1 MKAYY
6 HSINTFG
13 TVDGPGIRYLLFLA
27 GCNLG
32 CSFCHNPDTWVRT
45 GKTISVEEIVEEI
58 KKYRVFYDKSGGGIT
73 VSGGEPLLQA
83 EFVSALF
90 TKCKEIGVHTALDTG
105 GFVAQAEL
113 DKVLPH
119 TDLVMFSLKAVDEEV
134 HRRLTGKD
142 NVLILQNLLHAAS
155 QTQLVLRYV
164 VIPGV
169 NESDSDLSKLAA
181 IIKQLPITAKI
192 DLLPYH
198 TMGKTKWQA
207 LKIPYKLN
215 NVPDA
220 SQSDMQ
226 RVKDYFA
233 NAGIKN
239 DYVV

>member
-83 EFVSALF
+83 DFVHELF
-90 TKCKEIGVHTALDTG
+90 TKCKEVGVHTALDTG

-134 HRRLTGKD
+134 HRQLTGKD
-142 NVLILQNLLHAAS
+142 NVLVLQNLFHAAS

-181 IIKQLPITAKI
+181 IIKQLPPTVKI

-215 NVPDA
+215 SVPDA

-226 RVKDYFA
+226 RVRDFFA

>member
-83 EFVSALF
+83 EFVRELF
-90 TKCKEIGVHTALDTG
+90 TKCKEIGVHTTLDTG

-142 NVLILQNLLHAAS
+142 NVLILQNLFHAAS

-181 IIKQLPITAKI
+181 IIKQLPPTAKI

-239 DYVV
+239 DYVI

>member
-83 EFVSALF
+83 DFVRELF
-90 TKCKEIGVHTALDTG
+90 TKCKEVGVHTALDTG

-134 HRRLTGKD
+134 HRQLTGKD
-142 NVLILQNLLHAAS
+142 NVLVLQNLFHAAS

-164 VIPGV
+164 VIPGA

-181 IIKQLPITAKI
+181 IIKQLPPTVKI

-215 NVPDA
+215 SVPDA

-226 RVKDYFA
+226 RVRDFFA

>member
-45 GKTISVEEIVEEI
+45 DKTISIEEIITEI
-58 KKYRVFYDKSGGGIT
+58 KKYSVFYNKSGGGIT
-73 VSGGEPLLQA
+73 ISGGEPLLQA
-83 EFVSALF
+83 DFVSELF
-90 TKCKEIGVHTALDTG
+90 KECKKLDIHTALDTG
-105 GFVAQAEL
+105 GFFAQPEL
-113 DKVLPH
+113 DKVMPY

-134 HRRLTGKD
+134 HRQLTGKD
-142 NVLILQNLLHAAS
+142 NALILQNLFYAAS
-155 QTQLVLRYV
+155 KTPLVLRYV

-169 NESDSDLSKLAA
+169 NDSENDLSKLAEL
-181 IIKQLPITAKI
+181 IKKLPATVKI

-198 TMGKTKWQA
+198 TMGKTKWQS

-215 NVPDA
+215 RVPDA
-220 SQSDMQ
+220 SASDMQ
-226 RVKDYFA
+226 RVKKFFVD
-233 NAGIKN
+233 AGIKN
-239 DYVV
+239 DYVI

>member
-83 EFVSALF
+83 DFVRELF
-90 TKCKEIGVHTALDTG
+90 TKCKEVGVHTALDTG

-134 HRRLTGKD
+134 HRQLTGKD
-142 NVLILQNLLHAAS
+142 NVLVLQNLFHAAS

-181 IIKQLPITAKI
+181 IIKQLPPTVKI

-215 NVPDA
+215 SVPDA
-220 SQSDMQ
+220 TQSDMQ
-226 RVKDYFA
+226 RVRDFFA

>member
-83 EFVSALF
+83 EFVRELF
-90 TKCKEIGVHTALDTG
+90 TKCKEVGVHTALDTG

-134 HRRLTGKD
+134 HRQLTGKD
-142 NVLILQNLLHAAS
+142 NVLILQNLFHAAS

-181 IIKQLPITAKI
+181 IIKQLPPTVKI

-215 NVPDA
+215 SVPDA

-226 RVKDYFA
+226 RVRDFFA

>member
-45 GKTISVEEIVEEI
+45 GKTISVDEIVEEI

-83 EFVSALF
+83 EFVSELF
-90 TKCKEIGVHTALDTG
+90 AKCKELGIHTALDTG
-105 GFVAQAEL
+105 GFFAQSEL

-119 TDLVMFSLKAVDEEV
+119 TDLVMFSLKAADEDV
-134 HRRLTGKD
+134 HRQLTGKD
-142 NVLILQNLLHAAS
+142 NVLVLQNLFHAAS

-181 IIKQLPITAKI
+181 IIKQLPPTVKI

-215 NVPDA
+215 SVPDA

-226 RVKDYFA
+226 RVRDFFA

>member
-83 EFVSALF
+83 EFVRELF
-90 TKCKEIGVHTALDTG
+90 TKCKEVGVHTALDTG

-134 HRRLTGKD
+134 HRQLTGKD
-142 NVLILQNLLHAAS
+142 NVLVLQNLFHAAS

-181 IIKQLPITAKI
+181 IIKQLPPTVKI

-215 NVPDA
+215 SVPDA

-226 RVKDYFA
+226 RVRDFFA

>member
-45 GKTISVEEIVEEI
+45 GKMISIEEIIEEI

-90 TKCKEIGVHTALDTG
+90 AKCKELGIHTALDTG
-105 GFVAQAEL
+105 GFFAQAEL
-113 DKVLPH
+113 DKVLPY
-119 TDLVMFSLKAVDEEV
+119 TDLIMFSLKSADEDV
-134 HRRLTGKD
+134 HRQLTGKD
-142 NVLILQNLLHAAS
+142 NALILQNLLYAAS
-155 QTQLVLRYV
+155 KTQLILRYV
-164 VIPGV
+164 IIPGV
-169 NESDSDLSKLAA
+169 NDSETALSKLAEV
-181 IIKQLPITAKI
+181 IKKLPSNVKI

-198 TMGKTKWQA
+198 TLGKTKWQA
-207 LKIPYKLN
+207 LQIPYKLN
-215 NVPDA
+215 TVPDA
-220 SQSDMQ
+220 SKADIQK
-226 RVKDYFA
+226 VKSFFTK
-233 NAGIKN
+233 AGINN
-239 DYVV
+239 DYVS

>member
-83 EFVSALF
+83 DFVRELF
-90 TKCKEIGVHTALDTG
+90 TKCKEVGVHTALDTG

-134 HRRLTGKD
+134 HRQLTGKD
-142 NVLILQNLLHAAS
+142 NVLVLQNLFHAAS

-181 IIKQLPITAKI
+181 IIKQLPPTVKI

-215 NVPDA
+215 SVPDA

-226 RVKDYFA
+226 RVRDFFA

>member
-83 EFVSALF
+83 DFVRELF
-90 TKCKEIGVHTALDTG
+90 TKCKEFGVHTALDTG

-119 TDLVMFSLKAVDEEV
+119 TDLVMFSLKAADEDV
-134 HRRLTGKD
+134 HRQLTGKD
-142 NVLILQNLLHAAS
+142 NVLVLQNLFHAAS

-181 IIKQLPITAKI
+181 IIKQLPPTVKI

-215 NVPDA
+215 SVPDA
-220 SQSDMQ
+220 SQSDVQ
-226 RVKDYFA
+226 RVRDFFA

>member
-83 EFVSALF
+83 EFVRELF
-90 TKCKEIGVHTALDTG
+90 TKCKEVGVHTALDTG

-134 HRRLTGKD
+134 HRQLTGKD
-142 NVLILQNLLHAAS
+142 NVLILQNLFHAAS

-181 IIKQLPITAKI
+181 IIKQLPPTVKI

-215 NVPDA
+215 SVPDA
-220 SQSDMQ
+220 SQSDVQ
-226 RVKDYFA
+226 RVRDFFA

>member
-45 GKTISVEEIVEEI
+45 GKTISIEEVIEEI

-90 TKCKEIGVHTALDTG
+90 AKCKELGIHTALDTG
-105 GFVAQAEL
+105 GFFAQAEL
-113 DKVLPH
+113 DKVLPY
-119 TDLVMFSLKAVDEEV
+119 TDLVMFSLKSADENV
-134 HRRLTGKD
+134 HRQLTGKD
-142 NVLILQNLLHAAS
+142 NALILQNLLYAAS
-155 QTQLVLRYV
+155 RTQLILRYV
-164 VIPGV
+164 IIPGV
-169 NESDSDLSKLAA
+169 NDSEPVLSKLAEV
-181 IIKQLPITAKI
+181 IKKLPSTVKI

-207 LKIPYKLN
+207 LQIPYKLN
-215 NVPDA
+215 TVPDA
-220 SQSDMQ
+220 SKADIQKAKSFFT
-226 RVKDYFA
+226 K
-233 NAGIKN
+233 AGINN
-239 DYVV
+239 DYVS

>member
-83 EFVSALF
+83 EFVSELF
-90 TKCKEIGVHTALDTG
+90 AKCKELGIHTALDTG
-105 GFVAQAEL
+105 GFFAQSEL

-134 HRRLTGKD
+134 HRQLTGKD
-142 NVLILQNLLHAAS
+142 NVLVLQNLFHAAS

-181 IIKQLPITAKI
+181 IIKQLPPTVKI

-215 NVPDA
+215 SVPDA

-226 RVKDYFA
+226 RVRDFFA

>member
-32 CSFCHNPDTWVRT
+32 CSFCHNPDTWVST
-45 GKTISVEEIVEEI
+45 GKMISIEEIIEEI

-83 EFVSALF
+83 EFVNALF
-90 TKCKEIGVHTALDTG
+90 AKCKELGIHTALDTG
-105 GFVAQAEL
+105 GFFAQAEL
-113 DKVLPH
+113 DKVLPN
-119 TDLVMFSLKAVDEEV
+119 TDLIMFSLKAADEDV

-142 NVLILQNLLHAAS
+142 NALILQNLFYAAS
-155 QTQLVLRYV
+155 RTQLILRYV

-169 NESDSDLSKLAA
+169 NDSENALAKLADVL
-181 IIKQLPITAKI
+181 KKLPANVKI

-198 TMGKTKWQA
+198 SMGKAKWQM
-207 LKIPYKLN
+207 LEIPYKLN
-215 NVPDA
+215 SVPDA
-220 SQSDMQ
+220 TKNDIQ
-226 RVKDYFA
+226 RVKNFFIK
-233 NAGIKN
+233 AGINN
-239 DYVV
+239 DYVG

>member
-1 MKAYY
+1 MQAD
-6 HSINTFG
+6 F
-13 TVDGPGIRYLLFLA
+13 
-27 GCNLG
+27 
-32 CSFCHNPDTWVRT
+32 VR
-45 GKTISVEEIVEEI
+45 E
-58 KKYRVFYDKSGGGIT
+58 
-73 VSGGEPLLQA
+73 
-83 EFVSALF
+83 LF
-90 TKCKEIGVHTALDTG
+90 TKCKEFGVHTALDTG

-134 HRRLTGKD
+134 HRQLTGKD
-142 NVLILQNLLHAAS
+142 NVLVLQNLFHAAS

-181 IIKQLPITAKI
+181 IIKQLPPTVKI

-215 NVPDA
+215 SVPDA

-226 RVKDYFA
+226 RVRDFFA